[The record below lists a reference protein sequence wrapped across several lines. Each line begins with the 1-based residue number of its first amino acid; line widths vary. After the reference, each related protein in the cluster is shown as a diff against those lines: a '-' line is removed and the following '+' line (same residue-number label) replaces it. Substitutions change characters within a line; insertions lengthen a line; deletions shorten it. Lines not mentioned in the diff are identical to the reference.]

1 MGCTNSTSADL
12 TDSAES
18 SPGRTHGSSE
28 ELVRR
33 LQAEEDRAARLEAA
47 SAELARRLQAE
58 SDERAR
64 LESASLALARRLQE
78 AEGSADP
85 EAVVREEQAAP
96 SPLPEDAELR
106 GLIASL
112 STSALHT
119 ECCICFDSL
128 HERPSATLTLRGAN
142 ACPHYFHLECAQ
154 ELCGHSSMH
163 CPQCRLPFDNIKEVP
178 LASEDPDGWFFCVDV
193 EGDGRLSR
201 TQVLNVL
208 VTQFPLDWRKTEEA
222 LPTLWERWDRDGSG
236 FISRQEFMDPDGGL
250 LAFVRAHLLHLPTEP
265 PAGAIIIGPITYGC
279 RCAPTWLRA
288 AANTCTAVRTATRC
302 AAATR
307 NRSCIT
313 CEAVTRR
320 PRELPARAQGIGVGS
335 TNT

>member
-1 MGCTNSTSADL
+1 M
-12 TDSAES
+12 
-18 SPGRTHGSSE
+18 
-28 ELVRR
+28 
-33 LQAEEDRAARLEAA
+33 
-47 SAELARRLQAE
+47 
-58 SDERAR
+58 
-64 LESASLALARRLQE
+64 
-78 AEGSADP
+78 
-85 EAVVREEQAAP
+85 
-96 SPLPEDAELR
+96 PEDAELR

-142 ACPHYFHLECAQ
+142 ACPHYFHLECAE

-208 VTQFPLDWRKTEEA
+208 VSTFPLDWRKTEEA

-250 LAFVRAHLLHLPTEP
+250 LAFVRAHLLHVPTEP
-265 PAGAIIIGPITYGC
+265 PAGATPAQWFRYFDDDHSGTLTRPQCMRALVKSSPALTVQTVEEMF
-279 RCAPTWLRA
+279 APLGLLPPEA
-288 AANTCTAVRTATRC
+288 TAVSLAPQHTAKVPL
-302 AAATR
+302 
-307 NRSCIT
+307 
-313 CEAVTRR
+313 EAVPHLGPCVFPRR
-320 PRELPARAQGIGVGS
+320 RNWRLGSLALPGRGPS
-335 TNT
+335 TEGAA